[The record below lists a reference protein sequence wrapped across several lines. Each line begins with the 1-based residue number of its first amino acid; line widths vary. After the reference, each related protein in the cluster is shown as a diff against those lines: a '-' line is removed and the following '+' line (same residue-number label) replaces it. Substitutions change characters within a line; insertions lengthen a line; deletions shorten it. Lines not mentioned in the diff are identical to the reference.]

1 MKIPPIR
8 KDLDLPDADDD
19 GYSDPWYGSWA
30 MALIRFDRR
39 VVGVSS
45 GVTAVVMVV
54 PLCADLLVLAGGG
67 GCGTPDMWLWF
78 A

>member
-1 MKIPPIR
+1 MKIPPR
-8 KDLDLPDADDD
+8 SKDLPDADDD

-45 GVTAVVMVV
+45 GVTAVVV